1 MSLARILGAM
11 LLLLTLSVPGVAGPD
26 AMSLLQ
32 NGRADQALQVL
43 NSQIQANPN
52 DARAYNLMGRVY
64 YQLEHW
70 DDAIRAAEKSVALAP
85 DVSEYHQWLG
95 RIYGEKAETI
105 GKVHFISAIS
115 LVRKVKAEFERALT
129 LDPDAKNL
137 SARADLAEF
146 YTEAPS
152 IMGGDKAKAKTLAE
166 FVLKLDP
173 ALGHS
178 MLGRIHEKQGAK
190 DHAEQEYKAA
200 IEASNNLAR
209 YWISLGSFYRR
220 AGRFD
225 EMQSA
230 VNKAL
235 TARREA
241 GIALFDGA
249 SLLMNG
255 GRDFPQ
261 AIKMFRQYLGPDD
274 PAEDGPAF
282 QAHYLLGSLLE
293 KQGDVKAAA
302 EEYRAALALASE
314 YKPAQDAL
322 ARLGK

>member
-1 MSLARILGAM
+1 MSLARILGA
-11 LLLLTLSVPGVAGPD
+11 LLLLLALSVPGAAGPD

-32 NGRADQALQVL
+32 NGRADQALQAL

-64 YQLEHW
+64 FQLEHW

-95 RIYGEKAETI
+95 RVYGEKAETV
-105 GKVHFISAIS
+105 GRVHFISAIS
-115 LVRKVKAEFERALT
+115 LVRKVKAEFERAVA
-129 LDPDAKNL
+129 LDPDGKNL

-178 MLGRIHEKQGAK
+178 MLGRIQEKQGAK
-190 DHAEQEYKAA
+190 EHAEQEYKAA
-200 IEASNNLAR
+200 IEASTNLAR

-230 VNKAL
+230 VNKSL
-235 TARREA
+235 TARSQA

-249 SLLMNG
+249 SLLMSG

-261 AIKMFRQYLGPDD
+261 AIKMFRQYLGLDD

-282 QAHYLLGSLLE
+282 QAHYLLGTLLE
-293 KQGDVKAAA
+293 KQGDVKAAV
-302 EEYRAALALASE
+302 EEYRAALTLASE

-322 ARLGK
+322 ARMGK